1 MPQCTDMQ
9 GKSVTSHHKS
19 EAAMSKDSNL
29 PRTHKSQFGA
39 HIHGHGHGTWN
50 MTIGIRLTCAC
61 TCTCN
66 VYMWTFSGHASNM
79 QGQGSRVLLRPY
91 ILVKRSTR
99 LRRLHAGLT
108 PLPLSLSSDDRLTFR
123 HETCVPGVL
132 AAPCCRPTH
141 RPSSRARRRGPPR
154 ARAKLKPYKPRN
166 MKYPDYAYGKPQ
178 NNAWVRLNYYL
189 CRGLAPHTRRSP
201 PPAPRGFCPAHP

>member
-1 MPQCTDMQ
+1 
-9 GKSVTSHHKS
+9 
-19 EAAMSKDSNL
+19 
-29 PRTHKSQFGA
+29 
-39 HIHGHGHGTWN
+39 
-50 MTIGIRLTCAC
+50 
-61 TCTCN
+61 
-66 VYMWTFSGHASNM
+66 M

-201 PPAPRGFCPAHP
+201 SPPRGGFAPHTPDPLRASSEPPQTGIRASQAANHRKRASGPHQGPITSAARRARPAPPARRCTRLARRPSARAAAWPHRGAAP